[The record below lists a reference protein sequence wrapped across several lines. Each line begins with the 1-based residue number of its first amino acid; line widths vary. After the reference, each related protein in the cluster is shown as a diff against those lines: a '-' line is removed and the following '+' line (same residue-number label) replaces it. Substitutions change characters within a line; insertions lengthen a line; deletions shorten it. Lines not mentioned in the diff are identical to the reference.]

1 MSTTELAVLPGIKAL
16 IFDCDGTLA
25 DTLPIQ
31 LKAWCDTFAD
41 FGLECPRDFIR
52 DHQGIPVART
62 IEIYNRQF
70 QTRIDSMAFAEQK
83 NQRAHAGLVDAKPLM
98 PVAGIV
104 YKYKGVLP
112 MAVASGGTRR
122 NVDLIIATI
131 GMKGCFE
138 AVITSDDA
146 VAPKP
151 SPDIL
156 LEAARRMG
164 VEPQLCQVFEDGD
177 AGLQAAEKAGMVGTD
192 VRPFLNSK

>member
-1 MSTTELAVLPGIKAL
+1 MIAVFPGIKAL

-25 DTLPIQ
+25 DTLLIQ

-62 IEIYNRQF
+62 IEMYNRQF
-70 QTRIDSMAFAEQK
+70 CTHIDSKAFADQK
-83 NQRAHAGLVDAKPLM
+83 NRRAHAGLVDARPIV
-98 PVAGIV
+98 PVANIV
-104 YKYKGVLP
+104 EKYKGVLP

-122 NVDLIIATI
+122 NVDLIITTI
-131 GMKGCFE
+131 GMDDCFD

-151 SPDIL
+151 SPDIF
-156 LEAARRMG
+156 LEAAHRMQ
-164 VEPQLCQVFEDGD
+164 VTPRYCQVFEDGD
-177 AGLQAAEKAGMVGTD
+177 AGLVAAEKAGMVGTD
-192 VRPFLNSK
+192 VRPFLNSI

>member
-1 MSTTELAVLPGIKAL
+1 MIAVFPEIKAL

-41 FGLECPRDFIR
+41 FGLECPVGFIR

-62 IEIYNRQF
+62 IEMYNRQF
-70 QTRIDSMAFAEQK
+70 HTSIDSKAFAEQK
-83 NQRAHAGLVDAKPLM
+83 NQRAHAGLVEARPIV
-98 PVAGIV
+98 PVANIV
-104 YKYKGVLP
+104 KKYRGVLP

-131 GMKGCFE
+131 GMDDCFD

-151 SPDIL
+151 SPDIF
-156 LEAARRMG
+156 LEAARRMQ
-164 VEPQLCQVFEDGD
+164 VEPRFCQVFEDGD
-177 AGLQAAEKAGMVGTD
+177 AGLVAAEGAGMIGTD
-192 VRPFLNSK
+192 VRPFLNSI